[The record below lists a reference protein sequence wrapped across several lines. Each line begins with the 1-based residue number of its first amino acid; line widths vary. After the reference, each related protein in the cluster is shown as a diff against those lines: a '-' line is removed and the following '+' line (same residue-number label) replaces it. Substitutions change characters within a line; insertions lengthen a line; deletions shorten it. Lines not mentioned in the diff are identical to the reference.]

1 MNLLEILIFLK
12 ERVLGTPSAF
22 IFLSVGIFLTL
33 KTRFLQIRAFP
44 RFLSFLKKGG
54 MKREKEGNIKTI
66 NSLHAMFAA
75 MATSLGMGN
84 IVGPSIAI
92 IWGGPGALF
101 WLLAYNFFGG
111 ILRFAETSFA
121 LHTRKKTADGS
132 IISGPI
138 QYLKLVS
145 KWVARWYGVIMI
157 AVFAVWSGVQSNTL
171 AKILAKESVPE
182 WCVGLALA
190 IIVLVILHGG
200 AKRVGFVASK
210 LVPIMCFLYL
220 AFSLLIIFK
229 DVTALKNAINLIFS
243 SVFRPVA
250 AVGGFAGATVLA
262 AMREGIYRSIYIT
275 EAGLGTSSIPHSMSD
290 VKNPTD
296 QGLLAMYSIFA
307 DSIISFISGLLVIV
321 TGMWMV
327 GGFTPTL
334 IYDAF
339 KFNLPPTVQSLGQ
352 FVLIISISMF
362 VITTVIGNSF
372 NGLQSF
378 ASFTKHRWNLFY
390 KLFTAA
396 FIFASA
402 LFSAPLMWAMV
413 DLAITFVA
421 VPNVICLA
429 LLAIKKPEFLKI
441 ES

>member
-1 MNLLEILIFLK
+1 MDLLEFLIFLK
-12 ERVLGTPSAF
+12 ERVLGTPSVF
-22 IFLSVGIFLTL
+22 IFLFVGVYLTI
-33 KTRFLQIRAFP
+33 KTRFLQIRGIP
-44 RFLSFLKKGG
+44 RFFSFLKGG
-54 MKREKEGNIKTI
+54 MKKTEGGNIKTI

-101 WLLAYNFFGG
+101 WLIIYNFFGG
-111 ILRFAETSFA
+111 ILRFTETTFA
-121 LHTRKKTADGS
+121 LHTRKKTEDGS
-132 IISGPI
+132 IISGPT

-145 KWVARWYGVIMI
+145 KWVANWYGVIMI
-157 AVFAVWSGVQSNTL
+157 VVFAVWSGVQSNTL
-171 AKILAKESVPE
+171 AKILAKENVPE
-182 WCVGLALA
+182 WSVGLALA
-190 IIVLVILHGG
+190 IIVLIILHGG

-220 AFSLLIIFK
+220 SFSLLIIFK
-229 DVTALKNAINLIFS
+229 DITALKNAINLIFS
-243 SVFRPVA
+243 SIFRSSS
-250 AVGGFAGATVLA
+250 AVGGFLGATVLA
-262 AMREGIYRSIYIT
+262 AMREGIFRSIYIT

-290 VKNPTD
+290 VKKPTD

-307 DSIISFISGLLVIV
+307 DSFISFISGLLVIV
-321 TGMWMV
+321 SGMWMV

-339 KFNLPPTVQSLGQ
+339 KFNLPLAVQSLGQ
-352 FVLIISISMF
+352 FVLVISISLF

-378 ASFTKHRWNLFY
+378 ASFTKHRWNSFY

-396 FIFASA
+396 FIFSSA

-413 DLAITFVA
+413 DLAIIFVA
-421 VPNVICLA
+421 VPNVIS
-429 LLAIKKPEFLKI
+429 LAILAFKKPEVMKI